1 MPDSY
6 LQGKII
12 MKVLIILLF
21 VGISFFACDLWSL
34 NHTQKSENETVV
46 LSPTPETDNCRTQN
60 YKHKSEAEI
69 AAMTSAQRIEEMVN
83 EQIFH
88 MPALGDDY
96 GSLINKYT
104 KKDGIKILPILIKYM
119 NDYNPN
125 KFSDCDKYSMRFF
138 VATVEASN
146 LDNNFVRL
154 RGTKEGQLAIESLE
168 RGIERM
174 RKAGFDKD
182 DHRKNG
188 NYESAL
194 MYSEQ
199 LKGINIHDD
208 DIIST
213 LQARHNIQ
221 MNESELLKFSNFLT
235 SLDPT
240 YPSWSEVGEYG
251 PPRLLENSEKYYEAY
266 LKFKAKN

>member
-1 MPDSY
+1 
-6 LQGKII
+6 

-21 VGISFFACDLWSL
+21 VGISFFACDLGGL
-34 NHTQKSENETVV
+34 NQNHKSENETSASS
-46 LSPTPETDNCRTQN
+46 SPIETDDCGKQN
-60 YKHKSEAEI
+60 YKHKSETEI

-83 EQIFH
+83 EQIYH

-125 KFSDCDKYSMRFF
+125 KFSDCDRYSMRFF
-138 VATVEASN
+138 IATVEASN
-146 LDNNFVRL
+146 LDNNFIRL

-194 MYSEQ
+194 LYLE
-199 LKGINIHDD
+199 LLEGINIHDD

-221 MNESELLKFSNFLT
+221 MNESESLKFSNFLT

-251 PPRLLENSEKYYEAY
+251 PPRVLENSEKYYEAY